1 MSQLGALKLGQHPL
15 TSGTLAAIVDAIRCP
30 HRGHRQGQGQGPNEL
45 AQGETTVALQHKP
58 KRKPTAPHHSA
69 QDALRVLETVT
80 RHTSGVTDTEIA
92 RLSGLDRERLTPLL
106 RMLRREGYVEQTAD
120 GTYVTGEALAR
131 LGSAHGREQALRD
144 KLQRTLDRL
153 RDSVGA
159 AVYIS
164 RYVDGEV
171 SVTQYAD
178 SPATP
183 KVNEWVDFRVS
194 AHATAVGK
202 SLLTQLDHA
211 GRRDHLSRH
220 RMARLTSRT
229 ITSDKLLLSR
239 LESQPAT
246 VPVLDL
252 QEYAVGTVC
261 AAVPI
266 TAGSAVGCLA
276 LSLPV
281 EHAHRLREAA
291 DELNRSAAPVLL
303 SMAI

>member
-1 MSQLGALKLGQHPL
+1 VALKH
-15 TSGTLAAIVDAIRCP
+15 
-30 HRGHRQGQGQGPNEL
+30 
-45 AQGETTVALQHKP
+45 
-58 KRKPTAPHHSA
+58 KPTAPYHSA
-69 QDALRVLETVT
+69 QDALRVLETVA
-80 RHTSGVTDTEIA
+80 RHTTGITDTELA
-92 RLSGLDRERLTPLL
+92 RHTGLGAERLTTLL

-120 GTYVTGEALAR
+120 GAYVTGEALAR
-131 LGSAHGREQALRD
+131 LGSAHHREEALRE

-171 SVTQYAD
+171 RVTQYAD

-183 KVNEWVDFRVS
+183 KVNEWVDFRCS

-202 SLLTQLDHA
+202 SLLTQLDHD
-211 GRRDHLSRH
+211 GRRDHLARH
-220 RMARLTSRT
+220 RPARLTSHT
-229 ITSDKLLLSR
+229 ITSDALLLSR
-239 LESQPAT
+239 LAAQPPT

-266 TAGSAVGCLA
+266 TAGSTVGCLA

-281 EHAHRLREAA
+281 EHAHRLRRAAEA
-291 DELNRSAAPVLL
+291 LNRNAAPVLL
-303 SMAI
+303 SLAI

>member
-1 MSQLGALKLGQHPL
+1 MALKH
-15 TSGTLAAIVDAIRCP
+15 
-30 HRGHRQGQGQGPNEL
+30 E
-45 AQGETTVALQHKP
+45 
-58 KRKPTAPHHSA
+58 PTAPYHSA
-69 QDALRVLETVT
+69 QDALRVLETVA
-80 RHTSGVTDTEIA
+80 RHTTGITDTELA
-92 RLSGLDRERLTPLL
+92 RHTTLSPERLPSLL
-106 RMLRREGYVEQTAD
+106 RMLRREGYVEQTTD
-120 GTYVTGEALAR
+120 GAYVTGEALAR
-131 LGSAHGREQALRD
+131 LGSAHDREAALRE

-171 SVTQYAD
+171 KVTQYAE
-178 SPATP
+178 SPAAP
-183 KVNEWVDFRVS
+183 AVNEWVDFRFS

-202 SLLTQLDHA
+202 SLLTQLDHN

-220 RMARLTSRT
+220 KMARLTSRT

-239 LESQPAT
+239 LAAQPPT

-266 TAGSAVGCLA
+266 TAGASVGCLA
-276 LSLPV
+276 VSLPL
-281 EHAHRLREAA
+281 EHAHRLRQAA
-291 DELNRSAAPVLL
+291 DALNRNAAPVLL
-303 SMAI
+303 SLAI

>member
-1 MSQLGALKLGQHPL
+1 M
-15 TSGTLAAIVDAIRCP
+15 AAIVKAGMHQR
-30 HRGHRQGQGQGPNEL
+30 
-45 AQGETTVALQHKP
+45 AQGETTVALQH
-58 KRKPTAPHHSA
+58 RPTAPHHSA

-80 RHTSGVTDTEIA
+80 RHTSGATAVELG
-92 RLSGLDRERLTPLL
+92 RGSGLDQERLTALL

-120 GTYVTGEALAR
+120 GAYVTGEALAR
-131 LGSAHGREQALRD
+131 LGSADGREQAVRD

-171 SVTQYAD
+171 SVTHYAD
-178 SPATP
+178 SPTTP

-211 GRRDHLSRH
+211 GRRDHLARH

-229 ITSDKLLLSR
+229 ITSDALLMSR
-239 LESQPAT
+239 LESQPPT

-266 TAGSAVGCLA
+266 TAGSSVGCLA

-281 EHAHRLREAA
+281 EQAHRLREAA
-291 DELNRSAAPVLL
+291 DELNRNAAPVLL
-303 SMAI
+303 SLTI